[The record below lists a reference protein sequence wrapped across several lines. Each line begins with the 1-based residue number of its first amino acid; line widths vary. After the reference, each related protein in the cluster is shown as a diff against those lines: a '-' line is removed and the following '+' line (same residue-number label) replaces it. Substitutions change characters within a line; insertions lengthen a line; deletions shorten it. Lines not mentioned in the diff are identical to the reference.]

1 MRPNDIKIRC
11 IYGATPGRV
20 PFSLAIRLRFIRQIR
35 QLGNQTRVLPTTRV
49 AIVVWNFQ
57 IFLTRSGTN
66 GLSI

>member
-20 PFSLAIRLRFIRQIR
+20 PLSLAIRLRFIRQIR
-35 QLGNQTRVLPTTRV
+35 QLGNQTQALPTTRV

-57 IFLTRSGTN
+57 IFLARTGTN